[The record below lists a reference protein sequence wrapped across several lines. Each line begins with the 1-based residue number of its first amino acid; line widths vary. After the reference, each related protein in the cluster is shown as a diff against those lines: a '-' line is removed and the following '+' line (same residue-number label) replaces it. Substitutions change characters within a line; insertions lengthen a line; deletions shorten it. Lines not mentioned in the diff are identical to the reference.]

1 MSARRLAAV
10 AVAGVVLAA
19 CAPIPRPAVLDE
31 LDHVRAGAAAA
42 ESKRYAPGA
51 FARAEKLRS
60 DALAAL
66 DQKDRAGAQIL
77 GEQAVA
83 AHAHAHAISRVARAE
98 AAEAEAKAQRSAGE
112 ASLAGLEAE
121 QARVAAEVDALDM
134 RIKVAR
140 DAQPVVPSGKAD
152 ADREKARLAAARSLA
167 LQARLLCGAARLLTA
182 SPPGDPQPDGAQSS
196 AAPSDGAQAGSTQP
210 SAALSAG
217 AQARGAQPGAAQPNT
232 AQAGAAQAGAAQPS
246 AAQPSA
252 AQPNTA
258 QPGAAQPG
266 GAQPGSAS
274 LAAQLDEATAAIKK
288 LDADLAEAGVAGRA
302 IPAPIDQASRARAGC
317 LAALTAARRAAT
329 PVTRAPGAGDALLAE
344 LSAAGTWSPVRD
356 DRGIVV
362 TLRGLFAGNALTKAG
377 EARLRDLSRVAAAHP
392 AFPVAVVVH
401 TDREIS
407 AREEPAWAAR
417 ADAVVRALDPAQ
429 GASAAA
435 APQAPRIAPFLAGSA
450 APVVDPGGSERGRN
464 ARVEIVF
471 VTPETL

>member
-1 MSARRLAAV
+1 MSARRLATMV
-10 AVAGVVLAA
+10 VAGALLGA

-31 LDHVRAGAAAA
+31 LDHVRAGAVAA

-51 FARAEKLRS
+51 FARAEKLRGE
-60 DALAAL
+60 ALAAL
-66 DQKDRAGAQIL
+66 DKKDRSGAQIL
-77 GEQAVA
+77 GEHSIA
-83 AHAHAHAISRVARAE
+83 AHAYAHALSRVARAE
-98 AAEAEAKAQRSAGE
+98 AAETEAKAQSSTGE

-167 LQARLLCGAARLLTA
+167 LQARLLCGAARLLI
-182 SPPGDPQPDGAQSS
+182 
-196 AAPSDGAQAGSTQP
+196 APAEP
-210 SAALSAG
+210 AG
-217 AQARGAQPGAAQPNT
+217 AQPSGAQPAPAQPST
-232 AQAGAAQAGAAQPS
+232 AQPAGAQPATAQPSTAQPVAAQPS
-246 AAQPSA
+246 GAQPA
-252 AQPNTA
+252 TA
-258 QPGAAQPG
+258 QPA
-266 GAQPGSAS
+266 SAG
-274 LAAQLDEATAAIKK
+274 LVAQLDSATAAIRK
-288 LDADLAEAGVAGRA
+288 LDAELAEVGGSARP

-377 EARLRDLSRVAAAHP
+377 EARLRDLARVAAAHP
-392 AFPVAVVVH
+392 SFPVAVVVH
-401 TDREIS
+401 TDRDIS
-407 AREEPAWAAR
+407 SREEPAWSAR
-417 ADAVVRALDPAQ
+417 ADAVVRALGPAP
-429 GASAAA
+429 GASAGGASPA
-435 APQAPRIAPFLAGSA
+435 TQPIAPFVAGSA
-450 APVVDPGGSERGRN
+450 APVVDPSGSERARN
-464 ARVEIVF
+464 ARVEVVF

>member
-1 MSARRLAAV
+1 MSTRRLAGV
-10 AVAGVVLAA
+10 AIAGVLLGA

-42 ESKRYAPGA
+42 ESKRHAPGA
-51 FARAEKLRS
+51 FARAEKLRG
-60 DALAAL
+60 DALTAL
-66 DQKDRAGAQIL
+66 ESEDRSGAQIL
-77 GEQAVA
+77 GEQAIA
-83 AHAHAHAISRVARAE
+83 AHAHAHALSRVARAE
-98 AAEAEAKAQRSAGE
+98 AAETEAKAQRSAGE

-121 QARVAAEVDALDM
+121 QSRVAAEVDALDM
-134 RIKVAR
+134 RTKVAR

-167 LQARLLCGAARLLTA
+167 LQARLLCGAARLLIAPAPQDISQPASA
-182 SPPGDPQPDGAQSS
+182 SP
-196 AAPSDGAQAGSTQP
+196 
-210 SAALSAG
+210 AG
-217 AQARGAQPGAAQPNT
+217 AQPAGAQPAGAQP
-232 AQAGAAQAGAAQPS
+232 A
-246 AAQPSA
+246 
-252 AQPNTA
+252 
-258 QPGAAQPG
+258 
-266 GAQPGSAS
+266 GAQPGSAE
-274 LAAQLDEATAAIKK
+274 LAAQLEGATAAIKK
-288 LDADLAEAGVAGRA
+288 LDAELAEASGSTRA

-377 EARLRDLSRVAAAHP
+377 EARLRDLALVATAHP
-392 AFPVAVVVH
+392 SFPVAVVVH

-417 ADAVVRALDPAQ
+417 ADAVVRALGPAQ
-429 GASAAA
+429 GAAAA
-435 APQAPRIAPFLAGSA
+435 GAPAGPSIAPFVAGSA
-450 APVVDPGGSERGRN
+450 SPVVDPGGSERARN
-464 ARVEIVF
+464 ARVEIIF

>member
-1 MSARRLAAV
+1 MSARRLATV

-51 FARAEKLRS
+51 FARAEKLRG

-66 DQKDRAGAQIL
+66 DEKDRAGAQIL

-182 SPPGDPQPDGAQSS
+182 PAPAGNPQPDG
-196 AAPSDGAQAGSTQP
+196 TQP
-210 SAALSAG
+210 
-217 AQARGAQPGAAQPNT
+217 
-232 AQAGAAQAGAAQPS
+232 GAAQPS
-246 AAQPSA
+246 AAQPGA
-252 AQPNTA
+252 AQPAAAQPDGT
-258 QPGAAQPG
+258 QPGAAQPDG
-266 GAQPGSAS
+266 TQPAAVQPAAAQPGSAS

-344 LSAAGTWSPVRD
+344 LSAAGTWSPARD
-356 DRGIVV
+356 DRGVVV
-362 TLRGLFAGNALTKAG
+362 TLRGLFAGNALTKTG

-417 ADAVVRALDPAQ
+417 ADAIVRALDPAQ